1 MWLAEIWRFPVKSM
15 AGERLETVEV
25 RLDGLDGDRILH
37 VRDERGRVVTSR
49 TRPGLLG
56 HQAVLGDDG
65 EPRVDGLAWTDA
77 EIAARVK
84 RAAGDGAFLTRH
96 EGARRFD
103 ILPLLVATDGAL
115 KEFGHDPRRL
125 RPNLVIGGV
134 DGLAEREWEGRTL
147 RIGGAVIAVAQLRQ
161 RCVMTTFH
169 PDTLEQ
175 DPFVLRDIQER
186 FDGSLALDCDVT
198 TPGTLRVGDPVTLD
212 G

>member
-1 MWLAEIWRFPVKSM
+1 M
-15 AGERLETVEV
+15 
-25 RLDGLDGDRILH
+25 
-37 VRDERGRVVTSR
+37 
-49 TRPGLLG
+49 
-56 HQAVLGDDG
+56 
-65 EPRVDGLAWTDA
+65 
-77 EIAARVK
+77 K

-147 RIGGAVIAVAQLRQ
+147 RIGGVVIAVAQLRQ